1 MENREILEQKTN
13 QFVSDRTDMIE
24 IMDGEKIILRV
35 LDQFHGYEEL
45 KDILRRNDEDVKNE

>member
-1 MENREILEQKTN
+1 MEQKTN